1 MEVTPSRLRAA
12 ADALHE
18 LSTAVRAALSA
29 GDRAG
34 PGASWAGT
42 WAGPAGREVSAWATD
57 TALGVQVAGWDGY
70 LAGLA
75 DRLGAAGDN
84 LATAADGYASTDLSV
99 GRRLW

>member
-12 ADALHE
+12 AEALHE
-18 LSTAVRAALSA
+18 LSTSVRAALSA

-34 PGASWAGT
+34 PGS
-42 WAGPAGREVSAWATD
+42 PAWATD
-57 TALGVQVAGWDGY
+57 AALSVQRAAWDGY

-84 LATAADGYASTDLSV
+84 LATAADGYASTDLTV

>member
-18 LSTAVRAALSA
+18 LSTAVRTALSA

-34 PGASWAGT
+34 PASSWAGT
-42 WAGPAGREVSAWATD
+42 SAGREVSAWATD
-57 TALGVQVAGWDGY
+57 AAVSAQRAAWDGY
-70 LAGLA
+70 LTGLA
-75 DRLGAAGDN
+75 DRLDTAGDN
-84 LATAADGYASTDLSV
+84 LATAADGYASTDLTV

>member
-18 LSTAVRAALSA
+18 LSTAVRGALSA

-34 PGASWAGT
+34 PGQ
-42 WAGPAGREVSAWATD
+42 PAWATD
-57 TALGVQVAGWDGY
+57 VALAAALAAWDGY
-70 LAGLA
+70 LGGLA
-75 DRLGAAGDN
+75 DRLRSAGDD
-84 LATAADGYASTDLSV
+84 LATAADGYASTDLTV